1 MDGTAPLFAD
11 LPVPPPRRAVFL
23 PRHLPRNPALR
34 TALHFAMRMCESRD
48 AAAKREYYENM
59 RRALLA
65 KDGV

>member
-1 MDGTAPLFAD
+1 MNTTAPLFDD
-11 LPVPPPRRAVFL
+11 LPVPPPRRPVFL
-23 PRHLPRNPALR
+23 PRELPRNPALR
-34 TALHFAMRMCESRD
+34 TALTFAVRMCETRD